1 MYFPK
6 FDYFTDT
13 SRKMVI
19 GGKTF
24 KIDILTN
31 SGWVYIEN
39 EEGAKTFEVFGRTER
54 VSDYV
59 MYNVISKK
67 PKTFERFG
75 ITITPEI
82 DKELSEYY
90 KWADDLSNKEF
101 EEHGYV

>member
-6 FDYFTDT
+6 FDYFTAT
-13 SRKMVI
+13 SRKIVI
-19 GGKTF
+19 DGKTF
-24 KIDILTN
+24 KISISPDNEAVI
-31 SGWVYIEN
+31 IEN
-39 EEGAKTFEVFGRTER
+39 EEGAKTFEVFGRTEK
-54 VSDYV
+54 VDDYV
-59 MYNVISKK
+59 KYHLHTT
-67 PKTFERFG
+67 PKTFKRFG